1 MYIPFLCVSVTDP
14 MKPKQAV
21 FRRSQRRLVLWLAV
35 SLCLVTLSGCGG
47 KQPPAV
53 QGDAATQPA
62 PATRLTDV
70 SFKQVRIDDK
80 FWNPRLET
88 NHKKTLEAVYK
99 KNTESGAIQN
109 LAIAAGKAK
118 GQHRGPFWADSDVY
132 KWLEGASYTLA
143 LSKDATLEAKVDE
156 VIALISAAQQKDGY
170 LDTYIQLVN
179 PQARWTNLAFFHEDF
194 NAGHFFE
201 AAVAHYESTGKK
213 TLLDVAIR
221 NADLWDSVFGPGKRA
236 GIPGHEGIELALVR
250 LYRATGEKRY
260 LRLAQFFI
268 DGRGQ
273 KPSFF
278 EGEYQRLDPSK
289 TANFLG
295 EVRTIRYWQ
304 DGMFRKDPNKFDT
317 SYCQDHLPARQQTDV
332 VGHAVRAMYLFSGM
346 ADVAYETGDKGL
358 LEALDRLHH
367 SVTTKRMYV
376 TGGIGPSGENEG
388 FTTDYDLPN
397 ENAYQETCAS
407 IGMMMWNHRLLKLKG
422 DGRYADLMELL
433 LYNAVLAGVS
443 FSGDQFCY
451 VNPLASSGKAKRH
464 DWFLVPCCPTNV
476 VRILPSLGHYVY
488 SRSEDGLWVNLYVQ
502 SEVTTKLSDG
512 TEVKLSQSS
521 NYPWEGR
528 VRFKVGVSTPR
539 EFSLNLRVPGWAK
552 GVACQVNGQ
561 GMPLSVSNGY
571 ARIRRQW
578 ANQDEIEFN
587 IPIETERLEAH
598 PQVVEDR
605 GKVALRRGPL
615 VYCLEQPDNSVDV
628 ERIVLPMETKLESRL
643 EPQLLDG
650 VTVIVGRG
658 TQIGTEGWGNR
669 LYRPLV
675 SAQPQPLSIKAI
687 PYYAWGNRQL
697 GKFVVWI
704 PSVP

>member
-1 MYIPFLCVSVTDP
+1 MN
-14 MKPKQAV
+14 PKQAV
-21 FRRSQRRLVLWLAV
+21 FLRSQSRRVLWPV
-35 SLCLVTLSGCGG
+35 VCLCLVGLSGCSK

-53 QGDAATQPA
+53 QEAAASQPA
-62 PATRLTDV
+62 PPTKLTDV
-70 SFKQVRIDDK
+70 SFRQVRIDDR

-99 KNTESGAIQN
+99 KNTESGALQN

-143 LSKDATLEAKVDE
+143 LTPDPALEAKVNE
-156 VIALISAAQQKDGY
+156 VIGLIAAAQQKDGY
-170 LDTYIQLVN
+170 LNTYIQLAN

-278 EGEYQRLDPSK
+278 EREYERLDPAR

-295 EVRTIRYWQ
+295 QVRTVRHWQ
-304 DGMFRKDPNKFDT
+304 DRMFRKDPNKFDT
-317 SYCQDHLPARQQTDV
+317 SYCQDHLPVRQQTDV
-332 VGHAVRAMYLFSGM
+332 VGHAVRAVYLFSGM
-346 ADVAYETGDKGL
+346 ADVAYETDEKAL
-358 LEALDRLHH
+358 LDALDQLHH
-367 SVTTKRMYV
+367 SVTTRRMYV
-376 TGGIGPSGENEG
+376 TGGIGPSAENEG

-397 ENAYQETCAS
+397 ERAYQETCAS
-407 IGMMMWNHRLLKLKG
+407 IGMMMWNHRLLKLRG

-433 LYNAVLAGVS
+433 LYNAVLPGVS

-464 DWFLVPCCPTNV
+464 DWFPVPCCPTNV
-476 VRILPSLGHYVY
+476 VRILPSLGHYIY
-488 SRSEDGLWVNLYVQ
+488 SRSQDGLWVNLYVQ
-502 SEVTTKLSDG
+502 SEVTTTLPEG
-512 TEVKLSQSS
+512 GEVKLSQTG

-528 VRFKVGVSTPR
+528 LRFKVGVSAPR
-539 EFSLNLRVPGWAK
+539 EFNLNLRIPGWAK
-552 GVACQVNGQ
+552 GAACTINGQ
-561 GMPLSVSNGY
+561 GTPLSVSNGY

-578 ANQDEIEFN
+578 ANSDEIELN
-587 IPIETERLEAH
+587 LPIETERLEAH
-598 PQVVEDR
+598 PQVPEDR

-615 VYCLEQPDNSVDV
+615 IYCLEEPDHAVDID
-628 ERIVLPMETKLESRL
+628 RIVLPLRAKLESRF
-643 EPQLLDG
+643 EPQLLNG
-650 VTVIVGRG
+650 VTVIVGQG
-658 TQIGTEGWGNR
+658 TQLRAEGWENR

-675 SAQPQPLSIKAI
+675 PAQPQPQPVSIKAI

-704 PSVP
+704 PSAP